1 MSKDNLKRREFLTGA
16 AVTAFSAGLA
26 GSPANMAK
34 AAETA
39 GAMPMRNLGRTGLKV
54 SIIGLGG
61 FHMALPEKEDYSTK
75 IVDRALDMGIN
86 FFDNADC
93 YMKGR
98 AEVRLGKA
106 LEGRRQKIILM
117 SKVDQRDAQGAR
129 ATLELS
135 LRHLRTDHLD
145 IWQFHQVAN
154 MGEIEQIFGPGG
166 ALEAAEQAK
175 KEGKIRFIGI
185 TGHFDPEVLLAAVRR
200 YPFDTVQMPI
210 NVVDP
215 HFKSF
220 RKAVVDEAVKR
231 NIGVIAMKTM
241 GRGNITS
248 LEVATPSEALR
259 WVWSQPVSLA
269 VVGCEWIEMLD
280 YNIYLAKTFKPMPEA
295 EQASLLERTK
305 DHAGTAIEVY
315 KTWG

>member
-1 MSKDNLKRREFLTGA
+1 MNKDHLKRRDFLTSA
-16 AVTAFSAGLA
+16 AVTAVSAGLA
-26 GSPANMAK
+26 GLPANMAK

-54 SIIGLGG
+54 SIMGLGG
-61 FHMALPEKEDYSTK
+61 FHMALPEKQDYSTK
-75 IVDRALDMGIN
+75 IVDRALAMGIN
-86 FFDNADC
+86 FFDTADC

-98 AEVRLGKA
+98 AEERLGKA
-106 LEGRRQKIILM
+106 LEGRRQKVILM

-154 MGEIEQIFGPGG
+154 MGEIEKIFGPGG

-185 TGHFDPEVLLAAVRR
+185 TGHYDPEVLLAAVRR

-280 YNIYLAKTFKPMPEA
+280 YNIYLAKTFKPMPES

-305 DHAGTAIEVY
+305 AQAGTAIEVY